1 MRFISILILSL
12 LSLTFCED
20 DFPIENDVII
30 LTDSTFDK
38 AIAKYDYLLVLF
50 YAPWCGHCKKFHP
63 EYEKAAKT
71 LRKENLY
78 LSKVDATVEK
88 KLAERF
94 EIQGFPTVKLFIK
107 GEDIEYTGGRKEQ
120 EVINWMRKKT
130 GPATKVIQN
139 AEEIDK
145 LKKDNDVVLVYF
157 GKEKKELDE
166 FIKVARKNEDF
177 PFANVENED
186 IAKKFGIKMGTV
198 VMFRNFEEGKKELTG
213 DLTSKKIEEFIDAFS
228 APKVMSFDEKAAQI
242 IFGKAI
248 PAIMLYCDKKSEKWD
263 EYKQLMTQISE
274 KIGGKLKVVLTDIK
288 EGMASRLAE
297 YIGVKESDLPSVR
310 IADTRVDLK
319 KYNMEGEINEKN
331 ILKFIEDW
339 ENNKLKPHLKSAEE
353 PKENNAD
360 VFVVVG
366 KTYEKEVI
374 NNDKDVMLLFYA
386 PVGKTYEKEVINNDK
401 DVMLLFYAPWCG
413 HCKALHPK
421 YEEVAKKLKAKN
433 PKLLLAKIDATE
445 NEVENINISGFPTV
459 KFYPGNKKNKA
470 PLDYDG
476 DRTVEDIIKFI
487 KTNAAT
493 PIVYDEETKTETKE
507 EKKEGKTEDL

>member
-1 MRFISILILSL
+1 MRFFSIFIISL
-12 LSLTFCED
+12 LSLSLCED
-20 DFPIENDVII
+20 DFPVENDVII

-38 AIAKYDYLLVLF
+38 AVAKYDYLLVLF

-71 LRKENLY
+71 LRKENLF

-88 KLAERF
+88 KLAEKF

-107 GEDIEYTGGRKEQ
+107 GEAIEYTGGRKEQ

-130 GPATKVIQN
+130 GPATKLIKSE
-139 AEEIDK
+139 EEIDK
-145 LKKDNDVVLVYF
+145 LKKDNDVVLIYF
-157 GKEKKELDE
+157 GNNKNELDE
-166 FIKVARKNEDF
+166 YIKVARKNEDF
-177 PFANVENED
+177 PFANVENEE
-186 IAKKFGIKMGTV
+186 IAKKLGIKMGTV
-198 VMFRNFEEGKKELTG
+198 VMFRNFEEPQKELSK

-228 APKVMSFDEKAAQI
+228 SPKVMTFDEKAAQI

-248 PAIMLYCDKKSEKWD
+248 PAIILYCDKKSEKWE
-263 EYKQLMTQISE
+263 EYRKIMEKISE
-274 KIGGKLKVVLTDIK
+274 KIGGKLKVVQTDIK

-297 YIGVKESDLPSVR
+297 YIGVKDSDLPSVR

-386 PVGKTYEKEVINNDK
+386 P
-401 DVMLLFYAPWCG
+401 WCG

-433 PKLLLAKIDATE
+433 PKLLMAKIDATE

-470 PLDYDG
+470 PIDYNG
-476 DRTVEDIIKFI
+476 DRSVDEMIKFI

-493 PIVYDEETKTETKE
+493 PIVLDEEVKETKGDNKDKSE
-507 EKKEGKTEDL
+507 EL

>member
-1 MRFISILILSL
+1 MKYISL
-12 LSLTFCED
+12 LLIALLSSTLCEED

-38 AIAKYDYLLVLF
+38 AVAKYDYLLVLF

-71 LRKENLY
+71 LRKENLF

-88 KLAERF
+88 KLAEKF
-94 EIQGFPTVKLFIK
+94 DIQGFPTVKLFIK
-107 GEDIEYTGGRKEQ
+107 GEAIEYTGGRKEQ

-130 GPATKVIQN
+130 GPATKEIQSV
-139 AEEIDK
+139 EEIEK

-157 GKEKKELDE
+157 GNKKEELDE

-177 PFANVENED
+177 PFANVDKEE
-186 IAKKFGIKMGTV
+186 IAKKLGIKMGTV
-198 VMFRNFEEGKKELTG
+198 IMFRNFEDPQKELTG
-213 DLTSKKIEEFIDAFS
+213 EITSKKIEEFIDAFS
-228 APKVMSFDEKAAQI
+228 APKIMTFDEKAAQI

-248 PAIMLYCDKKSEKWD
+248 PAIILYCDKKSDKWD
-263 EYKQLMTQISE
+263 EYR
-274 KIGGKLKVVLTDIK
+274 KIMESVSDKIKGKLKVVQTDIK

-297 YIGVKESDLPSVR
+297 YIGIKESDLPSVR

-319 KYNMEGEINEKN
+319 KYNMERDINEKN
-331 ILKFIEDW
+331 ILQFIEDW

-353 PKENNAD
+353 PKENNGD

-366 KTYEKEVI
+366 KS
-374 NNDKDVMLLFYA
+374 F
-386 PVGKTYEKEVINNDK
+386 EKEVINNDK

-421 YEEVAKKLKAKN
+421 YEEVAKKLKEKN
-433 PKLLLAKIDATE
+433 PKLLIAKIDATE
-445 NEVENINISGFPTV
+445 NEVENISISGFPTV
-459 KFYPGNKKNKA
+459 KFFPGNKKNKA
-470 PLDYDG
+470 PIDYNG
-476 DRTVEDIIKFI
+476 DRTVDDMIKFI
-487 KTNAAT
+487 KTNAAN
-493 PIVYDEETKTETKE
+493 PIVLDE
-507 EKKEGKTEDL
+507 EKKETSEKKDDKGKTEDL

>member
-1 MRFISILILSL
+1 MRLFSIFIISL
-12 LSLTFCED
+12 LSLSLCEE
-20 DFPIENDVII
+20 DFPVENDVII

-38 AIAKYDYLLVLF
+38 AVAKYDYLLVLF

-88 KLAERF
+88 KLAEKF

-107 GEDIEYTGGRKEQ
+107 GEAIEYTGGRKEQ

-130 GPATKVIQN
+130 GPATKLIQST
-139 AEEIDK
+139 EDIDK
-145 LKKDNDVVLVYF
+145 LKKDNDVVLIYF
-157 GKEKKELDE
+157 GNNKNELDE
-166 FIKVARKNEDF
+166 YTKVARKNEDF
-177 PFANVENED
+177 PFANVENEE
-186 IAKKFGIKMGTV
+186 IAKKLGIKMGTV
-198 VMFRNFEEGKKELTG
+198 VMFRNFEEPQKELSG
-213 DLTSKKIEEFIDAFS
+213 SLTSKKIEEFIDSFS
-228 APKVMSFDEKAAQI
+228 SPKVMGFDEKAAQI

-248 PAIMLYCDKKSEKWD
+248 PAIILYCDKNSDKWD
-263 EYKQLMTQISE
+263 EYRKLMETISD
-274 KIGGKLKVVLTDIK
+274 KIGGKLKVVQTDIK

-310 IADTRVDLK
+310 IADTRIDLK

-353 PKENNAD
+353 PKENKGD
-360 VFVVVG
+360 VFVV
-366 KTYEKEVI
+366 
-374 NNDKDVMLLFYA
+374 
-386 PVGKTYEKEVINNDK
+386 VGKTYEKEVINNDK

-421 YEEVAKKLKAKN
+421 YEEVAKKLKEKN

-470 PLDYDG
+470 PIDYNG
-476 DRTVEDIIKFI
+476 DRSVNDMIKFI

-493 PIVYDEETKTETKE
+493 PIIYDEEAKETKTDKDKSE
-507 EKKEGKTEDL
+507 EL

>member
-1 MRFISILILSL
+1 MRLFSIFIISL
-12 LSLTFCED
+12 LSLSLCEE
-20 DFPIENDVII
+20 DFPVENDVII

-38 AIAKYDYLLVLF
+38 AVAKYDYLLVLF

-88 KLAERF
+88 KLAEKF

-107 GEDIEYTGGRKEQ
+107 GEAIEYTGGRKEQ

-130 GPATKVIQN
+130 GPATKLIQST
-139 AEEIDK
+139 EDIDK
-145 LKKDNDVVLVYF
+145 LKKDNDVVLIYF
-157 GKEKKELDE
+157 GNNKNELDE
-166 FIKVARKNEDF
+166 YTKVARKNEDF
-177 PFANVENED
+177 PFANVENEE
-186 IAKKFGIKMGTV
+186 IAKKLGIKMGTV
-198 VMFRNFEEGKKELTG
+198 VMFRNFEEPQKELSG
-213 DLTSKKIEEFIDAFS
+213 SLTSKKIEEFIDSFS
-228 APKVMSFDEKAAQI
+228 SPKVMGFDEKAAQI

-248 PAIMLYCDKKSEKWD
+248 PAIILYCDKNSDKWD
-263 EYKQLMTQISE
+263 EYRKLMETISD
-274 KIGGKLKVVLTDIK
+274 KIGGKLKVVQTDIK

-310 IADTRVDLK
+310 IADTRIDLK

-386 PVGKTYEKEVINNDK
+386 P
-401 DVMLLFYAPWCG
+401 WCG

-433 PKLLLAKIDATE
+433 PKLLMAKIDATE

-470 PLDYDG
+470 PIDYNG
-476 DRTVEDIIKFI
+476 DRSVDDMIKFI

-493 PIVYDEETKTETKE
+493 PIVLDEEVKETKGDNKDKSE
-507 EKKEGKTEDL
+507 EL

>member
-1 MRFISILILSL
+1 MRLFSIFIISL
-12 LSLTFCED
+12 LSLSLCEE
-20 DFPIENDVII
+20 DFPVENDVII

-38 AIAKYDYLLVLF
+38 AVAKYDYLLVLF

-88 KLAERF
+88 KLAEKF

-107 GEDIEYTGGRKEQ
+107 GEAIEYTGGRKEQ

-130 GPATKVIQN
+130 GPATKLIQST
-139 AEEIDK
+139 EDIDK
-145 LKKDNDVVLVYF
+145 LKKDNDVVLIYF
-157 GKEKKELDE
+157 GNNKNELDE
-166 FIKVARKNEDF
+166 YTKVARKNEDF
-177 PFANVENED
+177 PFANVENEE
-186 IAKKFGIKMGTV
+186 IAKKLGIKMGTV
-198 VMFRNFEEGKKELTG
+198 VMFRNFEEPQKELSG
-213 DLTSKKIEEFIDAFS
+213 SLTSKKIEEFIDSFS
-228 APKVMSFDEKAAQI
+228 SPKVMGFDEKAAQI

-248 PAIMLYCDKKSEKWD
+248 PAIILYCDKNSDKWD
-263 EYKQLMTQISE
+263 EYRKLMETISD
-274 KIGGKLKVVLTDIK
+274 KIGGKLKVVQTDIK

-310 IADTRVDLK
+310 IADTRIDLK

-353 PKENNAD
+353 PKENKDD
-360 VFVVVG
+360 VFVV
-366 KTYEKEVI
+366 
-374 NNDKDVMLLFYA
+374 
-386 PVGKTYEKEVINNDK
+386 VGKTYEKEVINNDK

-421 YEEVAKKLKAKN
+421 YEEVAKKLKEKN

-470 PLDYDG
+470 PIDYNG
-476 DRTVEDIIKFI
+476 DRSVNDMIKFI

-493 PIVYDEETKTETKE
+493 PIIYDEDAKDTKTDKDKSE
-507 EKKEGKTEDL
+507 EL

>member
-1 MRFISILILSL
+1 MRLFSIFIISL
-12 LSLTFCED
+12 LSLSLCEE
-20 DFPIENDVII
+20 DFPVENDVII

-38 AIAKYDYLLVLF
+38 AVAKYDYLLVLF

-88 KLAERF
+88 KLAEKF

-107 GEDIEYTGGRKEQ
+107 GEAIEYTGGRKEQ

-130 GPATKVIQN
+130 GPATKLIQST
-139 AEEIDK
+139 EDIDK
-145 LKKDNDVVLVYF
+145 LKKDNDVVLIYF
-157 GKEKKELDE
+157 GNNKNELDE
-166 FIKVARKNEDF
+166 YTKVARKNEDF
-177 PFANVENED
+177 PFANVENEE
-186 IAKKFGIKMGTV
+186 IAKKLGIKMGTV
-198 VMFRNFEEGKKELTG
+198 VMFRNFEEPQKELSG
-213 DLTSKKIEEFIDAFS
+213 SLTSKKIEEFIDSFS
-228 APKVMSFDEKAAQI
+228 SPKVMVFDEKAAQI

-248 PAIMLYCDKKSEKWD
+248 PAIILYCDKNSDKWD
-263 EYKQLMTQISE
+263 EYRKLMETISD
-274 KIGGKLKVVLTDIK
+274 KIGGKLKVVQTDIK

-310 IADTRVDLK
+310 IADTRIDLK

-353 PKENNAD
+353 PKENKDD
-360 VFVVVG
+360 VFVV
-366 KTYEKEVI
+366 
-374 NNDKDVMLLFYA
+374 
-386 PVGKTYEKEVINNDK
+386 VGKTYEKEVINNDK

-421 YEEVAKKLKAKN
+421 YEEVAKKLKEKN

-470 PLDYDG
+470 PIDYNG
-476 DRTVEDIIKFI
+476 DRSVNDMIKFI

-493 PIVYDEETKTETKE
+493 PIIYDEDAKDTKTDKDKSE
-507 EKKEGKTEDL
+507 EL

>member
-1 MRFISILILSL
+1 MRLLAIFLISL
-12 LSLTFCED
+12 LSLSLCEE

-38 AIAKYDYLLVLF
+38 AVSKYDYLLVLF

-88 KLAERF
+88 KLAEKF

-107 GEDIEYTGGRKEQ
+107 GEAIEYTGGRKEQ

-130 GPATKVIQN
+130 GPATKLIQSV
-139 AEEIDK
+139 EEIEK
-145 LKKDNDVVLVYF
+145 LKKDNDVVIIYF
-157 GKEKKELDE
+157 GTNKNELDE
-166 FIKVARKNEDF
+166 YIKVARKNEDF
-177 PFANVENED
+177 PFHNVENED
-186 IAKKFGIKMGTV
+186 IAKKLGIKMGTV
-198 VMFRNFEEGKKELTG
+198 VMFRNFEEAKKELSG

-228 APKVMSFDEKAAQI
+228 APKVMPFDEKGAQI
-242 IFGKAI
+242 IFGKSI
-248 PAIMLYCDKKSEKWD
+248 PAIILYCDKKSDKWD
-263 EYKQLMTQISE
+263 EYKKIMENISD
-274 KIGGKLKVVLTDIK
+274 KIGGKLKVVQTDIK

-297 YIGVKESDLPSVR
+297 YIGVKEADLPSVR

-331 ILKFIEDW
+331 ILQFIEDW
-339 ENNKLKPHLKSAEE
+339 ENNKLKPTLKTAEE
-353 PKENNAD
+353 PKENKGD
-360 VFVVVG
+360 VFVV
-366 KTYEKEVI
+366 
-374 NNDKDVMLLFYA
+374 
-386 PVGKTYEKEVINNDK
+386 VGKTYEKEVINNDK

-421 YEEVAKKLKAKN
+421 YEEVAKKLKEKN
-433 PKLLLAKIDATE
+433 PKLLMAKMDATE

-459 KFYPGNKKNKA
+459 KFYPGNKKNKT
-470 PLDYDG
+470 PIDYDG
-476 DRTVEDIIKFI
+476 DRTVEDMIKFI

-493 PIVYDEETKTETKE
+493 PIIYDE
-507 EKKEGKTEDL
+507 EKKEKETKDEKKDTKDKTDEL

>member
-1 MRFISILILSL
+1 M
-12 LSLTFCED
+12 
-20 DFPIENDVII
+20 ENDVII

-38 AIAKYDYLLVLF
+38 AVAKYDYLLVLF

-88 KLAERF
+88 KLAEKF

-107 GEDIEYTGGRKEQ
+107 GEAIEYTGGRKEQ

-130 GPATKVIQN
+130 GPATKLIQST
-139 AEEIDK
+139 EDIDK
-145 LKKDNDVVLVYF
+145 LKKDNDVVLIYF
-157 GKEKKELDE
+157 GNNKNELDE
-166 FIKVARKNEDF
+166 YTKVARKNEDF
-177 PFANVENED
+177 PFANVENEE
-186 IAKKFGIKMGTV
+186 IAKKLGIKMGTV
-198 VMFRNFEEGKKELTG
+198 VMFRNFEEPQKELSG
-213 DLTSKKIEEFIDAFS
+213 SLTSKKIEEFIDSFS
-228 APKVMSFDEKAAQI
+228 SPKVMGFDEKAAQI

-248 PAIMLYCDKKSEKWD
+248 PAIILYCDKNSDKWD
-263 EYKQLMTQISE
+263 EYRKLMETISD
-274 KIGGKLKVVLTDIK
+274 KIGGKLKVVQTDIK

-310 IADTRVDLK
+310 IADTRIDLK

-353 PKENNAD
+353 PKENKDD
-360 VFVVVG
+360 VFVV
-366 KTYEKEVI
+366 
-374 NNDKDVMLLFYA
+374 
-386 PVGKTYEKEVINNDK
+386 VGKTYEKEVINNDK

-421 YEEVAKKLKAKN
+421 YEEVAKKLKEKN

-470 PLDYDG
+470 PIDYNG
-476 DRTVEDIIKFI
+476 DRSVNDMIKFI

-493 PIVYDEETKTETKE
+493 PIIYDEEAKETKTDKDKSAE
-507 EKKEGKTEDL
+507 L

>member
-1 MRFISILILSL
+1 MKFFSLFLIAL
-12 LSLTFCED
+12 LSATLCED

-38 AIAKYDYLLVLF
+38 AVEKYEYLLVLF

-71 LRKENLY
+71 LRKENLF

-88 KLAERF
+88 KLAEKF

-107 GEDIEYTGGRKEQ
+107 GEPIEYTGGRKEQ

-130 GPATKVIQN
+130 GPATKPIN
-139 AEEIDK
+139 NIDELDK

-157 GKEKKELDE
+157 GTQKDELDE

-177 PFANVENED
+177 PFANVENEE
-186 IAKKFGIKMGTV
+186 IATKLGIKMGTV
-198 VMFRNFEEGKKELTG
+198 VMFRNFEEPQKILTG
-213 DLTSKKIEEFIDAFS
+213 EIKMKNIENFIDDFS
-228 APKVMSFDEKAAQI
+228 APKIMNFDEKAAQI

-248 PAIMLYCDKKSEKWD
+248 PAIILYCDKNSDKWD
-263 EYKQLMTQISE
+263 EYRKIMEIISDNVN
-274 KIGGKLKVVLTDIK
+274 GKLKVVQTDIK
-288 EGMASRLAE
+288 EGMAARLAE
-297 YIGVKESDLPSVR
+297 YIGIKESDLPTVR

-319 KYNMEGEINEKN
+319 KYNMEGEITIKN
-331 ILKFIEDW
+331 ILGFINDW
-339 ENNKLKPHLKSAEE
+339 ENNKLKPHLKTAEE
-353 PKENNAD
+353 PKENNGD
-360 VFVVVG
+360 VFVV
-366 KTYEKEVI
+366 
-374 NNDKDVMLLFYA
+374 
-386 PVGKTYEKEVINNDK
+386 VGKTYEKEVINNDK

-493 PIVYDEETKTETKE
+493 PIVYDEETKAETKE

>member
-1 MRFISILILSL
+1 MRFFSIFIISL
-12 LSLTFCED
+12 LSLSLCED
-20 DFPIENDVII
+20 DFPVENDVII

-38 AIAKYDYLLVLF
+38 AVAKYDYLLVLF

-71 LRKENLY
+71 LRKENLF

-88 KLAERF
+88 KLAEKF

-107 GEDIEYTGGRKEQ
+107 GEAIEYTGGRKEQ

-130 GPATKVIQN
+130 GPATKLIKSE
-139 AEEIDK
+139 EEIDK
-145 LKKDNDVVLVYF
+145 LKKDNDVVLIYF
-157 GKEKKELDE
+157 GNNKNELDE
-166 FIKVARKNEDF
+166 YIKVARKNEDF
-177 PFANVENED
+177 PFANVENEE
-186 IAKKFGIKMGTV
+186 IAKKLGIKMGTV
-198 VMFRNFEEGKKELTG
+198 VMFRNFEEPQKELSK
-213 DLTSKKIEEFIDAFS
+213 DLTSNKIEEFIDAFS
-228 APKVMSFDEKAAQI
+228 SPKVMTFDEKAAQI

-248 PAIMLYCDKKSEKWD
+248 PAIILYCDKKSPKGA
-263 EYKQLMTQISE
+263 EYKKLMEKISE
-274 KIGGKLKVVLTDIK
+274 RIGGKLKVVQTDIK

-297 YIGVKESDLPSVR
+297 YIGVKDSDLPSVR

-386 PVGKTYEKEVINNDK
+386 P
-401 DVMLLFYAPWCG
+401 WCG

-433 PKLLLAKIDATE
+433 PKLLMAKIDATE

-470 PLDYDG
+470 PIDYNG
-476 DRTVEDIIKFI
+476 DRSVDDMIKFI

-493 PIVYDEETKTETKE
+493 PIVLDEEVKETKGDNKDKSE
-507 EKKEGKTEDL
+507 EL

>member
-1 MRFISILILSL
+1 M
-12 LSLTFCED
+12 
-20 DFPIENDVII
+20 ENDVII

-38 AIAKYDYLLVLF
+38 AVAKYDYLLVLF

-88 KLAERF
+88 KLAEKF

-107 GEDIEYTGGRKEQ
+107 GEAIEYTGGRKEQ

-130 GPATKVIQN
+130 GPATKLIQST
-139 AEEIDK
+139 EDIDK
-145 LKKDNDVVLVYF
+145 LKKDNDVVLIYF
-157 GKEKKELDE
+157 GNNKNELDE
-166 FIKVARKNEDF
+166 YTKVARKNEDF
-177 PFANVENED
+177 PFANVENEE
-186 IAKKFGIKMGTV
+186 IAKKLGIKMGTV
-198 VMFRNFEEGKKELTG
+198 VMFRNFEEPQKELSG
-213 DLTSKKIEEFIDAFS
+213 SLTSKKIEEFIDSFS
-228 APKVMSFDEKAAQI
+228 SPKVMGFDEKAAQI

-248 PAIMLYCDKKSEKWD
+248 PAIILYCDKNSDKWD
-263 EYKQLMTQISE
+263 EYRKLMETISD
-274 KIGGKLKVVLTDIK
+274 KIGGKLKVVQTDIK

-310 IADTRVDLK
+310 IADTRIDLK

-353 PKENNAD
+353 PKVNKDD
-360 VFVVVG
+360 VFVV
-366 KTYEKEVI
+366 
-374 NNDKDVMLLFYA
+374 
-386 PVGKTYEKEVINNDK
+386 VGKTYEKEVINNDK

-421 YEEVAKKLKAKN
+421 YEEVAKKLKEKN

-470 PLDYDG
+470 PIDYNG
-476 DRTVEDIIKFI
+476 DRSVNDMIKFI

-493 PIVYDEETKTETKE
+493 PIIYDEEAKETKTDKDKSE
-507 EKKEGKTEDL
+507 EL